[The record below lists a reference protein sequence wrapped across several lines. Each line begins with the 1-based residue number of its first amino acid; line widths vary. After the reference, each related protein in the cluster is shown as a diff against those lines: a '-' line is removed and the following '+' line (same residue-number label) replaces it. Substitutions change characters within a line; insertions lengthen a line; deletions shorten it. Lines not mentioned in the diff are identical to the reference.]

1 MEKTHQA
8 STSPSESE
16 SGDTHLDTRM
26 IEVLGRG
33 CLIDQLLQAGLEVAL
48 PERNRGVDLIAYA
61 DPSVPANRFS
71 AKPIQ
76 MKAAS
81 KRGFSLDQKY
91 ERISD
96 LIMAY
101 VWHVDAP
108 QQTVIYALT
117 YDQAFSI
124 AEELGWTRTASWAK
138 GNYFTSSPSK
148 QIEALLEP
156 FRMTPTKWRELV
168 VGGVSHNDGASRG
181 AEREGLGGIAVAWI
195 ERVKRR
201 LLAT

>member
-1 MEKTHQA
+1 
-8 STSPSESE
+8 
-16 SGDTHLDTRM
+16 M

-33 CLIDQLLQAGLEVAL
+33 CLIDQLLRAGLEVAL
-48 PERNRGVDLIAYA
+48 PERDRGVDLIVYA
-61 DPSVPANRFS
+61 DLSVHVDRFS

-81 KRGFSLDQKY
+81 KRSFLLNQKY
-91 ERISD
+91 KRISD
-96 LIMAY
+96 LIIAY
-101 VWHVDAP
+101 VWHIDAP

-148 QIEALLEP
+148 RIEALLEP

-168 VGGVSHNDGASRG
+168 VGGVSHNDGADRG
-181 AEREGLGGIAVAWI
+181 AKREGHGWIAVA
-195 ERVKRR
+195 
-201 LLAT
+201 